1 MVDKK
6 VYKTDYESD
15 FTKFSKGL
23 DQDQNNP
30 AVKAETVK
38 YDRVIDLR
46 DNKKAKNNRNKLWDN
61 F

>member
-15 FTKFSKGL
+15 FTKFSKDL
-23 DQDQNNP
+23 NQDPNNP
-30 AVKAETVK
+30 AVKAETVT

-46 DNKKAKNNRNKLWDN
+46 DNKKAKDTRDKLWEN